1 LKSSLLCLVVVCL
14 AAPAFASP
22 QKDVIAKF
30 YELRT
35 RVLDQHGTEADI
47 DGVLALFA
55 DTGKYEHPQFKA
67 SMTKA
72 MMRRGMLS
80 HMREGK
86 EVTFKVHRIQEAKT
100 FAIAEVDFS
109 FIVDGKKISRTG
121 VAIFEFQGHKLM
133 RVAEYGL

>member
-1 LKSSLLCLVVVCL
+1 LKRFLLFLLVVGL
-14 AAPAFASP
+14 ATPAFASP

-35 RVLDQHGTEADI
+35 RLLDQHGTQADI

-67 SMTKA
+67 SMSKT

-86 EVTFKVHRIQEAKT
+86 EVTFKVHRIQEAAT

-121 VAIFEFQGHKLM
+121 VAIFEFQGNKLI